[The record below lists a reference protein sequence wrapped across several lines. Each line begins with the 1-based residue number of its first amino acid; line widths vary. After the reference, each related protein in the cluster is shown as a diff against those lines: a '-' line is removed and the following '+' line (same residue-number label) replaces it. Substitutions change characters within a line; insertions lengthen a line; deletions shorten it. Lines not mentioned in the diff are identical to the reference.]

1 MSDFD
6 FGTYIMKLFDP
17 LIAESKK
24 QLGEARSAYVQNI
37 PRRTQSSVPIY
48 QAENFVREMADQL
61 IKINQD
67 LLNQYCIKIA
77 KQARNSM
84 KNSVNTQEDKTENLQ
99 QLLEKKEREVEGL
112 QKKVHS
118 LEQRSNNIEKE
129 KEVTLS
135 QFSKMDN
142 KIKSLESRESTLKA
156 QYEETIKDLTAE
168 YEEKFQKNQEEW
180 DSYVKLK
187 IAEQEVQSANISP
200 KPEEE

>member
-6 FGTYIMKLFDP
+6 FGTYVMKLFDP

-24 QLGEARSAYVQNI
+24 QLTEARSAYVQGI
-37 PRRTQSSVPIY
+37 PRRTQSNVPIY

-77 KQARNSM
+77 KQARSSL
-84 KNSVNTQEDKTENLQ
+84 KNSISTQKNNTEDIQ
-99 QLLEKKEREVEGL
+99 QLLAKKEKEVEGL

-118 LEQRSNNIEKE
+118 LEQRSINIEKE
-129 KEVTLS
+129 KDVTLS
-135 QFSKMDN
+135 QFSLMDD
-142 KIKSLESRESTLKA
+142 KVKSLESRESTLKA
-156 QYEETIKDLTAE
+156 HYEQKITDLTTE
-168 YEEKFQKNQEEW
+168 YEEKFRKNQEEW

-187 IAEQEVQSANISP
+187 LAEQEVQSANISS
-200 KPEEE
+200 KQEEE